1 MEEKSFRVKG
11 NAFRGYLILFI
22 CSVWVCILKYFEYSE
37 ITLDSILLSGIISF
51 LFFALLITPTVI
63 SAHKTGID
71 LMETSMII
79 ISKTGNFSTKVE
91 ESIIPYN
98 DIEYVSIL
106 WNFNSIHIKV
116 KNDENKKWLE
126 WLNDEDV
133 YLLKK
138 ELEKKWVK
146 VKISDFS
153 WLSWKDHDTWNTI

>member
-1 MEEKSFRVKG
+1 
-11 NAFRGYLILFI
+11 
-22 CSVWVCILKYFEYSE
+22 
-37 ITLDSILLSGIISF
+37 
-51 LFFALLITPTVI
+51 
-63 SAHKTGID
+63 
-71 LMETSMII
+71 MII

-133 YLLKK
+133 SLLKK